1 MSPNQRKKGK
11 TQFSLWMT
19 PEEREMLVRA
29 AERRS
34 MSMSDFLKM
43 LVEFEVKRIGVTKKE
58 TSNEG

>member
-19 PEEREMLVRA
+19 PGEREKLVLA
-29 AERRS
+29 AEKRN

-43 LVEFEVKRIGVTKKE
+43 LVESEAKRTGVNKK
-58 TSNEG
+58 GGAR

>member
-19 PEEREMLVRA
+19 PEEREKLVRA

-43 LVEFEVKRIGVTKKE
+43 LVETEAKRTGVTKK
-58 TSNEG
+58 GGAK